1 MDDARAGNYR
11 VSGHNRG
18 SGSMNERQIARLTLA
33 ADPRLLRAASLF
45 VKEMAAAVG
54 LPDKA
59 VSNLELATEEA
70 GLLII
75 DQSFPGQTSG
85 TFDIVCEYQDGRF
98 IAAFEDKGA
107 PFEWGKAA
115 QSETSRHSV
124 ALLSGFADELRMVNR
139 GKAGKRL
146 EFVIQQSSE
155 WLESSFKDGTG
166 DEDAD
171 AVPMAPLDTPIEL
184 RPADPARDGVA
195 FARCMYS
202 VYGYSYVEAVYF
214 PERVKSLIDQGLLL
228 SFVAVTPD
236 GEVVGH
242 QGVKKESPQARV
254 ANICMGA
261 VDPRFRGRK
270 LFEQL
275 KEMAVVALRK
285 QGLLGVHIEAVT
297 LHPFSQRANI
307 KAGGRESG
315 MLLAHVPRGFEFK
328 SIKNG
333 AALGD
338 ERQTAVLYYNPVNAA
353 PHRSVHLPEHHRE
366 MIERI
371 YAHVGVDRSTAT
383 PDPRAMEALVEAA
396 EIDVDVIPSYGM
408 ATIAVRTPGRDL
420 ASLVRAQLEE
430 LKFGKI
436 DVIYL
441 DIGLNAASTPQLVRE
456 CEALGFSFCGVYPEK
471 HKDGDLLRL
480 HYLNNQRIDPSVI
493 VTASD
498 MGKLL
503 LDYALMDLSRVRAG
517 TS

>member
-1 MDDARAGNYR
+1 
-11 VSGHNRG
+11 
-18 SGSMNERQIARLTLA
+18 MNEKHIARLTLA
-33 ADPRLLRAASLF
+33 TDPRFLRAASLF
-45 VKEMAAAVG
+45 VKEMAAAAG
-54 LPDKA
+54 LPERVA
-59 VSNLELATEEA
+59 VNLELATEEA

-75 DQSFPGQTSG
+75 DQSFHGQLSG

-115 QSETSRHSV
+115 QSESSRHSV

-146 EFVIQQSSE
+146 EFVIRQSSD

-171 AVPMAPLDTPIEL
+171 AVPMAPLDTPIDL
-184 RPADPARDGVA
+184 RAADPARDGVA

-214 PERVKSLIDQGLLL
+214 PERVKSLIEQGLLM
-228 SFVAVTPD
+228 SFVAVTQD

-242 QGVKKESPQARV
+242 QGVKKASAEARV
-254 ANICMGA
+254 ANSCMGA

-275 KEMAVVALRK
+275 KEMAVATLRA
-285 QGLLGVHIEAVT
+285 QGLLGVHSEAVS

-307 KAGGRESG
+307 KAGGRETG

-328 SIKNG
+328 SMKNG

-338 ERQTAVLYYNPVNAA
+338 ERQTAVLYYNPINTH
-353 PHRSVHLPEHHRE
+353 PHRSVHLPDRHRE
-366 MIERI
+366 MIEKI
-371 YAHVGVDRSTAT
+371 YAHAGIDRSTSA
-383 PDPRAMEALVEAA
+383 PDPRAMDTLAAGA
-396 EIDVDVIPSYGM
+396 EIDVDVMPAYGQ
-408 ATIAVRTPGRDL
+408 AVISVRSLGRDL
-420 ASLVRAQLEE
+420 AKLVRAQLDE

-441 DIGLNAASTPQLVRE
+441 DIGLSAAAARQLVPE
-456 CEALGFSFCGVYPEK
+456 LEALGFSFCGVYPEK
-471 HKDGDLLRL
+471 HPDGDLLRL
-480 HYLNNQRIDPSVI
+480 HYLNNQRIDPTLI

-498 MGKLL
+498 MGKTL
-503 LDYALMDLSRVRAG
+503 LDYALAELTRVRSAAP
-517 TS
+517 